1 MNRIPASIT
10 ASLCLAATATLVAP
24 QLSADSTMQARIV
37 GGSNMDISQ
46 APATA
51 ALISNQTLASTG
63 SFFQS
68 QFCAGT
74 VIGARWVLT
83 AAHCLVNNGSVIP
96 ANDISILMGSTDLE
110 APVNQTV
117 GVTRIIAHQQY
128 NATSQA
134 NDIALLEL
142 EYDALVPPA
151 IIDTQTIT
159 LNDDALIAGW
169 GALNMGSETQQQ
181 LFPSTLQGAFV
192 KMIPGNDCG
201 TLFPVYAGEVDSSNL
216 CAGVPEGGV
225 DSCQGDSGGPLY
237 RYESGATSATRV
249 SGVVSWGYG
258 CALADAP
265 GVYTNV
271 AAYANWITE
280 NSGIT
285 AQGQTQPVPPIVE
298 TQPVNEG
305 IDETPQPPIATQ
317 LQDPVSNTSTG
328 AATTLAAAGAN
339 GYFMLLSMGI
349 LALMRRNRS
358 KKLLAGVAASLI
370 CSACSVSVAQSDKP
384 NEHGHDRA
392 TESANATS
400 LAHTRDLIGESR
412 DAVMGAVSSIWQS
425 ESACNI
431 IRTGAGN
438 SRRAFF
444 LETCA
449 FANASG
455 VTLCQATP
463 DWVEYRFLENILV
476 QVAFDFDALKDQQRY
491 DTCISQQASNQD
503 DNTTTNILTNQSVRT
518 TVSDASAIDELHWT
532 GKSSRNTVQ

>member
-1 MNRIPASIT
+1 MNTIRASIT
-10 ASLCLAATATLVAP
+10 ASLCLAATATFATP
-24 QLSADSTMQARIV
+24 QLLADSTIQSRIV
-37 GGSNMDISQ
+37 GGSDMNISQ
-46 APATA
+46 APATV
-51 ALISNQTLASTG
+51 ALISNQALASTG

-68 QFCAGT
+68 QFCGGT

-83 AAHCLVNNGSVIP
+83 AAHCLVDNGSVVP

-117 GVTRIIAHQQY
+117 GVMRVIAHQQY
-128 NATSQA
+128 NPTSQA

-151 IIDTQTIT
+151 IIDTQAIT

-181 LFPSTLQGAFV
+181 FFPTTLQGALV
-192 KMIPGNDCG
+192 RMIPGNDCG
-201 TLFPVYAGEVDSSNL
+201 TLFPVYADKVDSSNL

-237 RYESGATSATRV
+237 RYESGAAGVTRV
-249 SGVVSWGYG
+249 TGVVSWGYG

-271 AAYANWITE
+271 AAYANWITA
-280 NSGIT
+280 NSGVT
-285 AQGQTQPVPPIVE
+285 PLSQAQPVPPIAE

-305 IDETPQPPIATQ
+305 IDETPQPPTGTQ
-317 LQDPVSNTSTG
+317 LQDSINNTSSGPT
-328 AATTLAAAGAN
+328 TTLAAAGAN

-349 LALMRRNRS
+349 LALLRRTRNRR
-358 KKLLAGVAASLI
+358 LLTGVVASLV
-370 CSACSVSVAQSDKP
+370 CSACSASVAQSDKL
-384 NEHGHDRA
+384 NGHGDDSA

-400 LAHTRDLIGESR
+400 LAHTRHLIGESR
-412 DAVMGAVSSIWQS
+412 DSVMSEVSSIWQS

-455 VTLCQATP
+455 ATLCQATP
-463 DWVEYRFLENILV
+463 GWVEYRFLENRLV

-491 DTCISQQASNQD
+491 DTCISQQASTRD
-503 DNTTTNILTNQSVRT
+503 DNTTTNILTNRSART
-518 TVSDASAIDELHWT
+518 TVSDANAIEELHWM
-532 GKSSRNTVQ
+532 GQSSKNTLQ